1 MYKTQSPKNV
11 NNPVKIWNVLF
22 MQNRY
27 YCLLFYFRFQIDNS
41 FEFYIL
47 VLQNSKFLDAVASL
61 ALKDESQSVF
71 LCLKVILDTFSGFW
85 FRNSFDFGKVQ
96 FCSEW
101 SNFSQF
107 YPILA
112 TGEDFSTIVRL
123 LYKPW

>member
-11 NNPVKIWNVLF
+11 NNPVKIWKVLF

-61 ALKDESQSVF
+61 ALKDESQSLNHSQYNLLNLV
-71 LCLKVILDTFSGFW
+71 K
-85 FRNSFDFGKVQ
+85 SF
-96 FCSEW
+96 
-101 SNFSQF
+101 
-107 YPILA
+107 
-112 TGEDFSTIVRL
+112 
-123 LYKPW
+123 